1 MSYRRNLITIVAMI
15 LGLVMFVPVAQA
27 ERQSFE
33 GISCGVNNQT
43 WVQSDGIYIG
53 SFEGKGIFRN
63 TTDPTD
69 IASYQQSGVFKGVG
83 GKWSWNGFSK
93 TKRPNGDLSIWELTG
108 DSTSG
113 SSMKLIYGTGRYKGA
128 KGEQK
133 STMIANANP
142 IVPNTEQMCY
152 KIVGW
157 IELATAP
164 LSLKAKPIQDFKDVA
179 GKWQGTLYSTDGWSS
194 PYTIAI
200 NEDGTGDAIVPQDST
215 IFPYSDKGRF
225 PMERKLVDG
234 KLRSKNKISGDTGTM
249 TLFEGG
255 GKRVLDYIS
264 DNGKVKASY
273 EPAPK

>member
-33 GISCGVNNQT
+33 GISCGVNTQT
-43 WVQSDGIYIG
+43 WVQADGIYIG
-53 SFEGKGIFRN
+53 SFEGKGILRN

-69 IASYQQSGVFKGVG
+69 IASYQQAGVFKGAG

-164 LSLKAKPIQDFKDVA
+164 LSLKAKPIKDFKDVA
-179 GKWQGTLYSTDGWSS
+179 GKWEGQMFSTDGWSS
-194 PYTIAI
+194 PMAIIIA
-200 NEDGTGDAIVPQDST
+200 EDGSGYSLVPQDSPVF
-215 IFPYSDKGRF
+215 IYSDNGRF
-225 PMERKLVDG
+225 AVERSLVDG
-234 KLRSKNKISGDTGTM
+234 KIRYKNSSGDTGTG
-249 TLFEGG
+249 TLHEEG
-255 GKRVLDYIS
+255 GKRLLKIIT
-264 DNGKVKASY
+264 DNGKQKGEF